1 MIASGRA
8 KVSAIESTVRSGM
21 NALAGLR
28 LAFARSP
35 ERSTRSLLRSD

>member
-1 MIASGRA
+1 MITRGSTN
-8 KVSAIESTVRSGM
+8 VSAIESTVSNGM